1 MRAERDCIV
10 TQPFAGIRHRLF
22 RGSAGGRT
30 AFEKFDHVGR
40 HEGGGL
46 AARSVAVRRLRK
58 QPRAGGIQVNDG
70 AVREGADALEAAEL
84 RVHFK
89 ADEFHPCPAVELFFI
104 GRIAVGA
111 LRQTLSC

>member
-1 MRAERDCIV
+1 MHLVVGAAAEPAY
-10 TQPFAGIRHRLF
+10 TLEQPLQLLVALQKHPHFEV
-22 RGSAGGRT
+22 
-30 AFEKFDHVGR
+30 AF
-40 HEGGGL
+40 
-46 AARSVAVRRLRK
+46 VRR
-58 QPRAGGIQVNDG
+58 
-70 AVREGADALEAAEL
+70 E